1 MLRRRAKFDT
11 CRCRVLLL
19 FSLHTVGFCY
29 SMRPPTARQL
39 YKADGSPTDADCR
52 NEHTEADCNLWA
64 SKGECD
70 ANVGFMRKSCARA
83 CVSCG
88 WVDSYCSDLVR
99 SGRPAKRGTGTIAAM
114 FEYAATRTELGPR
127 VHSSPAT
134 TGGPWVVTFDNFLS
148 EGEADAAA
156 RAPNHHQ
163 PPLSPSASPN
173 PNPSPGPNPNPSPGP
188 NPNPSPS
195 PNQADAFISST
206 NHHFSRS
213 LAGDV
218 VSPVRTSQQAWCQVE
233 P

>member
-156 RAPNHHQ
+156 RAPNHQQ
-163 PPLSPSASPN
+163 PPLSPS
-173 PNPSPGPNPNPSPGP
+173 PSPSPSS

-195 PNQADAFISST
+195 PNPEPSPNQAEAFISST
-206 NHHFSRS
+206 IHHFSRS